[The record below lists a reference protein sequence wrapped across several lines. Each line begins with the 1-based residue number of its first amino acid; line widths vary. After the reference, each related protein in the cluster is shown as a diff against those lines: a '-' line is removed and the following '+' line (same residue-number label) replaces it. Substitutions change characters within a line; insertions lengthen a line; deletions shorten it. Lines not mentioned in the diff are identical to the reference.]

1 MLCLFSCGRS
11 NAYKTFPSSHTV
23 PAGPPSRGGDVVV
36 NVFDI
41 NHLSLL
47 TPFDFVLLSISVS
60 MALST
65 VFHSVKFSRQL
76 SAFSLCSSDLV
87 SASLV
92 LSIICLFM
100 KVSLNLDTIF
110 VIDWA

>member
-23 PAGPPSRGGDVVV
+23 RAGSPSRGGDVVV
-36 NVFDI
+36 YVFDI

-47 TPFDFVLLSISVS
+47 TPFDFVLLSISPF
-60 MALST
+60 MALSS

-76 SAFSLCSSDLV
+76 SAFSLCSSDLI
-87 SASLV
+87 STLFI
-92 LSIICLFM
+92 LSTIYLFM
-100 KVSLNLDTIF
+100 KVSFSPDIILCG
-110 VIDWA
+110 